1 MNIPPLCIIQAR
13 LNSTRLPRKMLLE
26 IDGETLIARAFRL
39 ANEVFYAQ
47 HVIVAIPIGDADSEL
62 AEELNRLNANTYVH
76 DGPEWDVLAR
86 YWQCATAH
94 RWHPEAIIHRWTP
107 DDPFKTPLA
116 VWKVLNGERCPV
128 ELGGEAFTLQM
139 LTRAHQRTSP
149 DDEAMREHLGT
160 HPMLFPAPA
169 PPAPAGCWTIDTQTD
184 LDAARLG
191 LRNRITVA

>member
-1 MNIPPLCIIQAR
+1 MNTPPLCIIQAR
-13 LNSTRLPRKMLLE
+13 LHSTRLPRKMLLE
-26 IDGETLIARAFRL
+26 LDGETLIARAIRL

-47 HVIVAIPIGDADSEL
+47 HVIVAIPIADADSEL
-62 AEELNRLNANTYVH
+62 AEELNRLNANTFTY
-76 DGPEWDVLAR
+76 DGPEWDVLER
-86 YWQCATAH
+86 YWKCATAH
-94 RWHPEAIIHRWTP
+94 RWHPDAIIHRWTP
-107 DDPFKTPLA
+107 DDPFKTPLH

-169 PPAPAGCWTIDTQTD
+169 PPAPAGCWTIDTEGDYQ
-184 LDAARLG
+184 AAHEKR
-191 LRNRITVA
+191 

>member
-1 MNIPPLCIIQAR
+1 MNIAPLCIIQAR
-13 LNSTRLPRKMLLE
+13 LNSTRLPRKMLLKL
-26 IDGETLIARAFRL
+26 DGETLIARAIRL

-47 HVIVAIPIGDADSEL
+47 HVIVAIPIGDADSDL
-62 AEELNRLNANTYVH
+62 AEELNRLNANVYVH
-76 DGPEWDVLAR
+76 DGPEWDVLER
-86 YWQCATAH
+86 YWKCATAH
-94 RWHPEAIIHRWTP
+94 RWHPDAIIHRWTP

-128 ELGGEAFTLQM
+128 EQGGEAFTLQM

-169 PPAPAGCWTIDTQTD
+169 PPAPAGCWTIDTEADYQ
-184 LDAARLG
+184 AAQCRK
-191 LRNRITVA
+191 